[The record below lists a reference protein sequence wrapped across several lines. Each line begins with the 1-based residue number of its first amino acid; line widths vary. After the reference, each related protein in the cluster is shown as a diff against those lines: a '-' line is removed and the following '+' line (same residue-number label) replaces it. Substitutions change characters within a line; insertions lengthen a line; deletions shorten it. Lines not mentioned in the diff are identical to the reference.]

1 MSGHDHSHGP
11 LDQRRRHAPQAA
23 ADRPGHH
30 LDRAGRRTHRRP
42 GHRQPRAARG
52 RRSHVHRC
60 RRHPARGPR
69 RDVRLAATDA
79 GATFGYYRLE
89 ILAAVVNA
97 VLLFGVALYIL
108 WEAWQRWSS
117 PPEVEGGLMLAFA
130 AVGLVANIIGLLIL
144 RDGAKE
150 SLNLKGAYLEV
161 LGDLLGSVAVIIAA
175 VIIATTGWLRA
186 DAVASVAVA
195 LMILP
200 RTWTLL
206 REAVDVLL
214 QATPKNVDMAAVR
227 EHILGIPGVSDAHDL
242 HAWTLTS
249 GLPVL
254 SVHVVVADDVLA
266 DGERRAHPR
275 RPRRMPGRALRR
287 RALHLPARAGRPRG
301 TRVPYPRLTRNCTR
315 PWEIRGPQT
324 ELSAALPR

>member
-11 LDQRRRHAPQAA
+11 SIS
-23 ADRPGHH
+23 
-30 LDRAGRRTHRRP
+30 AGGLHRKRLLIVL
-42 GHRQPRAARG
+42 GITSTVLVAELIGARVTG
-52 RRSHVHRC
+52 S
-60 RRHPARGPR
+60 
-69 RDVRLAATDA
+69 LALLADA
-79 GATFGYYRLE
+79 GHMFTDVAGILLAVLAVTFASRPPTPERTFGYYRLE

-108 WEAWQRWSS
+108 WEAWQRWNT

-130 AVGLVANIIGLLIL
+130 AVGLVANIIGLLVL

-175 VIIATTGWLRA
+175 LVIATTGWLRA

-214 QATPKNVDMAAVR
+214 QATPKNVDLTAVR
-227 EHILGIPGVSDAHDL
+227 EHILGIPGVSGAHDL

-254 SVHVVVADDVLA
+254 SVHVVVADDELA
-266 DGERRAHPR
+266 DRGAARILDDLADCLDDHFDVEHCTFQ
-275 RPRRMPGRALRR
+275 LE
-287 RALHLPARAGRPRG
+287 PAGHAEHEFH
-301 TRVPYPRLTRNCTR
+301 TH
-315 PWEIRGPQT
+315 
-324 ELSAALPR
+324 A

>member
-11 LDQRRRHAPQAA
+11 SISAGGLHRKRLLIVLGITSTVLVAELIGARVTGSLALLDVAGILLAVLA
-23 ADRPGHH
+23 VTFASRPPTPE
-30 LDRAGRRTHRRP
+30 R
-42 GHRQPRAARG
+42 
-52 RRSHVHRC
+52 
-60 RRHPARGPR
+60 
-69 RDVRLAATDA
+69 
-79 GATFGYYRLE
+79 TFGYYRLE

-108 WEAWQRWSS
+108 WEAWQRWNT

-130 AVGLVANIIGLLIL
+130 AVGLVANIIGLLVL

-175 VIIATTGWLRA
+175 LVIATTGWLRA

-214 QATPKNVDMAAVR
+214 QATPKNVDLTAVR
-227 EHILGIPGVSDAHDL
+227 EHILGIPGVSGAHDL

-254 SVHVVVADDVLA
+254 SVHVVVADDELA
-266 DGERRAHPR
+266 DRGAARILDDLADCLDDHFDVEHCTFQ
-275 RPRRMPGRALRR
+275 LE
-287 RALHLPARAGRPRG
+287 PAGHAEHEFH
-301 TRVPYPRLTRNCTR
+301 TH
-315 PWEIRGPQT
+315 
-324 ELSAALPR
+324 A